1 MIAEFCPEA
10 LVKVNEDLTIDVKKL
25 DSNTCE

>member
-10 LVKVNEDLTIDVKKL
+10 LDKVGEDLTIEVKKL